1 IPTDLTKKCGSR
13 LAGFGDDGRFQGPA
27 TEHARH
33 RDAVPANGRPM
44 FTIYADE
51 VESDRHDRHDD
62 WHRAQPAPRRAKKPG
77 REAGLL
83 LFSNGAKDQLAAAGT
98 NFAAM
103 PSSGLKVCLARS
115 V

>member
-1 IPTDLTKKCGSR
+1 MTGGSRVRPPNTLVTGTLSQPTAGRCSRSTLTKSN
-13 LAGFGDDGRFQGPA
+13 QIA
-27 TEHARH
+27 TTVTTIGTALSQLRVAR
-33 RDAVPANGRPM
+33 
-44 FTIYADE
+44 
-51 VESDRHDRHDD
+51 
-62 WHRAQPAPRRAKKPG
+62 KKPG